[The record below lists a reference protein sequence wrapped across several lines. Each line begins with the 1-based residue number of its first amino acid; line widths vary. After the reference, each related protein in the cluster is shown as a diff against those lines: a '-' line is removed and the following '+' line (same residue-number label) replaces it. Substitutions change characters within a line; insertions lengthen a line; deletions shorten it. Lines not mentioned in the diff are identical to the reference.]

1 MSVWDV
7 GTEVTHKEEGFF
19 LMIND
24 QVKMKIVKHK
34 NKEDNN
40 NKKDLHNTVVWLSR
54 LREQNF

>member
-7 GTEVTHKEEGFF
+7 GTEVTHEKDGFF

-40 NKKDLHNTVVWLSR
+40 NNRDLHNTVVWLSR